1 MTDTPKAPG
10 AGFTSNHMHDLAVVI
25 WDAMTWAN
33 NQPSPPHGAAQPS
46 YTKGGNSFA
55 EDKARATAW
64 RILFALEPAPDAAIR
79 AAALEE
85 AANAQGWEAFVKDD
99 APMYLSDWQR
109 GLVAGQNAVR
119 AAIRALIEKGP
130 TT

>member
-10 AGFTSNHMHDLAVVI
+10 AVGLLPCPFCGGDADMEMDHTVEENHAYGCRRCDV
-25 WDAMTWAN
+25 WFDTFN
-33 NQPSPPHGAAQPS
+33 TDGAIAAWN
-46 YTKGGNSFA
+46 T
-55 EDKARATAW
+55 RAA
-64 RILFALEPAPDAAIR
+64 DAAIR

-130 TT
+130 TE